1 LIIIITKESLSCEKI
16 QSLNDVYKFGETF
29 NSEILFTWI
38 RLCIKSK
45 WKPIIYLALKFVSNQ
60 GRMKFTRPVYRF
72 IFIKKKN

>member
-1 LIIIITKESLSCEKI
+1 MSCEKI

-45 WKPIIYLALKFVSNQ
+45 WKPIIDLALKFVSNQ

-72 IFIKKKN
+72 IFI